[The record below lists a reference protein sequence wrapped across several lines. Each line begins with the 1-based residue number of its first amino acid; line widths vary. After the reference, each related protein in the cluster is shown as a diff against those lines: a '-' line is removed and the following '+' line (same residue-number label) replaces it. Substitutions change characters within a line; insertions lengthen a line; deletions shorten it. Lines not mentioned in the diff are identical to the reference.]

1 MDTSIRTVS
10 LWCVCLLLSEVNSV
24 YSEQTLVASWANA
37 AKPSPNRHYVPVCE
51 QKKWIPI
58 YLQANRLI
66 NLRGLCVL
74 PDREAL
80 WENHHLS
87 RVRCGFHC
95 DVIEPVLLI
104 ARAYDFIQENKV
116 PYVLW
121 AKEEHQPA
129 SWTLIFSETQSET
142 RSFKI
147 RRCLKMQLLL
157 WLDMWLHKCQS
168 LSRLA
173 AI

>member
-1 MDTSIRTVS
+1 MSLCKKLINCPTRVHDELHKDTTPQTITMTQWTHAYVPC
-10 LWCVCLLLSEVNSV
+10 LCDVCLLLSEVSSV

-104 ARAYDFIQENKV
+104 ARAYDFIQQNKV

-129 SWTLIFSETQSET
+129 SCTYFQWNPKRNAFI
-142 RSFKI
+142 
-147 RRCLKMQLLL
+147 
-157 WLDMWLHKCQS
+157 
-168 LSRLA
+168 
-173 AI
+173 

>member
-1 MDTSIRTVS
+1 MCVFIVVRSQFSIQWLQLADVMK
-10 LWCVCLLLSEVNSV
+10 
-24 YSEQTLVASWANA
+24 EQTLVASWANA

-51 QKKWIPI
+51 QKKLIPI

-121 AKEEHQPA
+121 DKEEHQPA